1 MEKMPVVIDYLK
13 RAAVF
18 DYAKIEEYCSVP
30 AALIIDAVNGK
41 NRLSEF
47 HIKRLEWFLGM
58 LGIDFR
64 IVEKLDGGKNT

>member
-30 AALIIDAVNGK
+30 AALIIDAVNGNNK
-41 NRLSEF
+41 LDEIQVR
-47 HIKRLEWFLGM
+47 RLEWFLGM